1 MMSTAKTR
9 YYVSVTHHLIQD
21 VQNESAEYEV
31 YLDDEELGLL
41 RDKLD
46 DLSKEDEYTLKRA
59 PVPYKSADKDE
70 ATDSYNDKLIDVYE
84 YLHQIG
90 DEKTRRAIES
100 LGVLGKLEHSDYD
113 HKGYGEGS
121 PTNK

>member
-1 MMSTAKTR
+1 MNNAKTR
-9 YYVSVTHHLIQD
+9 YYVSVTHQLIQD
-21 VQNESAEYEV
+21 VENESAEYKV
-31 YLDDEELGLL
+31 DLDDEELGLL

-46 DLSKEDEYTLKRA
+46 ELAKEDEYTLKRA

-70 ATDSYNDKLIDVYE
+70 ATDHYNDKLIAVYA

-90 DEKTRRAIES
+90 DEKTRQAIES
-100 LGVLGKLEHSDYD
+100 LGVLGKLENSDYD
-113 HKGYGEGS
+113 DKGYGEGS